1 MLCNL
6 TTAPTTSDLRSP
18 SVPTGFAVEPP
29 TYQELQLRET
39 ISIVRGVRAIESAWP
54 SQSPRA
60 YLPMPGRG
68 HYNVRRGGVDQ
79 YPAKILNN
87 HATNHPGKDD
97 GLADQSSLFPGSG
110 GQTSA
115 TKGAAS
121 REREMPNM
129 QVRTMPVLLSL
140 PTAAERIASQQARDQ
155 EHRNAMLEKRH
166 NKQLLK
172 NSFRVEVGSTSAPTS
187 EPTRRI
193 ESEPLEY
200 TRSMAEASN
209 NPPSASPRA
218 PPQPIFV
225 NKDWMS
231 LPEIVVRV
239 GPDLPLQYTTW
250 DLYNLFAD
258 YGEVESVELFE
269 NSRGTR
275 DGCGKIKFRYN
286 PDPFNFPR
294 SILCILGRR
303 SLDEW

>member
-6 TTAPTTSDLRSP
+6 TTAPTTNLRSP
-18 SVPTGFAVEPP
+18 PVPAGFTVEQP
-29 TYQELQLRET
+29 THQELQLRET

-97 GLADQSSLFPGSG
+97 GSTDQSSLFPGSG

-115 TKGAAS
+115 TKDAAAG
-121 REREMPNM
+121 RGREMANNM
-129 QVRTMPVLLSL
+129 QVRTMPLLLSL

-155 EHRNAMLEKRH
+155 ENRNAMLEKRH

-172 NSFRVEVGSTSAPTS
+172 NIFRVEVGSTSAPTT

-193 ESEPLEY
+193 ESEPLEC
-200 TRSMAEASN
+200 TGSMAEASN
-209 NPPSASPRA
+209 NPSSASPRA

-225 NKDWMS
+225 NKGWMS
-231 LPEIVVRV
+231 LPEITVRV

-258 YGEVESVELFE
+258 YGEVESVELSE

-275 DGCGKIKFRYN
+275 DGFGKIKFRYN
-286 PDPFNFPR
+286 PDPLNLSP
-294 SILCILGRR
+294 SILCILG
-303 SLDEW
+303 DE

>member
-6 TTAPTTSDLRSP
+6 TTAPTTNDLRSP
-18 SVPTGFAVEPP
+18 PVPAGFAVEQP
-29 TYQELQLRET
+29 THQELQLRET

-60 YLPMPGRG
+60 YLPMPERG
-68 HYNVRRGGVDQ
+68 HYNIRRGGDQ

-97 GLADQSSLFPGSG
+97 GSTDQESLFPGSG

-115 TKGAAS
+115 TKGAAG
-121 REREMPNM
+121 RGREMANNM
-129 QVRTMPVLLSL
+129 QVRTMPLLLSL

-155 EHRNAMLEKRH
+155 EYRNAMLEKKH

-172 NSFRVEVGSTSAPTS
+172 NSFRVEVGSTSAPTT
-187 EPTRRI
+187 EPTKRI
-193 ESEPLEY
+193 ESEPLEC
-200 TRSMAEASN
+200 TRSMAEASS

-225 NKDWMS
+225 NKGWMS
-231 LPEIVVRV
+231 LPEIIVRV

-275 DGCGKIKFRYN
+275 DGSGKIKFRYD
-286 PDPFNFPR
+286 PDPLNFPR
-294 SILCILGRR
+294 SILCILSR
-303 SLDEW
+303 SSLE